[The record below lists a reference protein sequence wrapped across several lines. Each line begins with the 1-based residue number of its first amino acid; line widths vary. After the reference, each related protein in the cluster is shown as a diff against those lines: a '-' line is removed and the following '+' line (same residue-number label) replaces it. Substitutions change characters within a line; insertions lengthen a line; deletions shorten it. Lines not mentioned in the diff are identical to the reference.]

1 MSEPTNPPQVQ
12 LFMDRLSQLEP
23 GERARLKRNAGH
35 PLAEAG
41 KVLGLFYR
49 LLPLGVS
56 EREYETYF
64 LAATL
69 YPMAEG
75 GGAGNLGASLRRAQS
90 KANKKG
96 LDRRVEILLDA
107 DRAQLPFRLRQAIHF
122 LQSNRV
128 KVNWP
133 LLLSDLL
140 WWSAPGRNVQQ
151 RWARSYFAESQDQSK
166 KGA

>member
-1 MSEPTNPPQVQ
+1 MNEPTIPRQVQ

-23 GERARLKRNAGH
+23 GERARLKRNAGRS
-35 PLAEAG
+35 LAEAG

-49 LLPLGVS
+49 LLPPGVS
-56 EREYETYF
+56 EWEYETYF

-75 GGAGNLGASLRRAQS
+75 GGAGDLGAALRRAQS

-96 LDRRVEILLDA
+96 LDRRIEILLDA
-107 DRAQLPFRLRQAIHF
+107 DRTQLPFRLRQVIHL

-128 KVNWP
+128 KLNWP

-140 WWSAPGRNVQQ
+140 WWNAPSRRVQQ
-151 RWARSYFAESQDQSK
+151 RWARSYFAE
-166 KGA
+166 